1 MASHVRFA
9 WLIVTALGPFATA
22 GADDPP
28 ARAVA
33 FQTSDGLLLSADY
46 YPPARKDPPAPV
58 AILLHGH
65 RQDRSCWEPL
75 INPLHAAGFA
85 VLCLDLR
92 GHGESRTEATVNRM
106 ADRDPGVV
114 ADLHRDLRAAYD
126 WITTQPEIDRA
137 RFALI
142 GADLGGAAALRY
154 ATRDRSVDCIVCLT
168 PALETMGIDTR
179 SDVPKLRGRDVLLV
193 SARSDAEASAA
204 SAELVKLA
212 PQIKA
217 QAIAAADRGAEL
229 LTADPRL
236 ATRIADF
243 VRSAVGKPSRNI
255 VVGTIDNHVY
265 HLPGSGWIERM
276 NPSNVRLF
284 SSPQEAEARGV
295 RKSFSAG
302 PASKDAETPSP
313 KKGRP

>member
-1 MASHVRFA
+1 MASHVRFV
-9 WLIVTALGPFATA
+9 WLIVPAVVAFATA
-22 GADDPP
+22 RADDPA

-33 FQTSDGLLLSADY
+33 FQASDGLLLSADY
-46 YPPARKDPPAPV
+46 YQPDRKEPPAPV

-65 RQDRSCWEPL
+65 GQDRSCWGPVIKPL
-75 INPLHAAGFA
+75 RAAGFA
-85 VLCLDLR
+85 VLCVDLR

-106 ADRDPGVV
+106 ADRDPGVA

-126 WITTQPEIDRA
+126 WITTQPEVDRA
-137 RFALI
+137 RLALI

-204 SAELVKLA
+204 SSELVKLA
-212 PQIKA
+212 PKIRTHTSD
-217 QAIAAADRGAEL
+217 AAGRGAGL
-229 LTADPRL
+229 LAGDPHL
-236 ATRIADF
+236 AARIADF
-243 VRSAVGKPSRNI
+243 VRNAVGKPSRNI

-276 NPSNVRLF
+276 NPSNVRLY
-284 SSPQEAEARGV
+284 SSPQEAESRGV
-295 RKSFSAG
+295 RRSFSPG
-302 PASKDAETPSP
+302 PTGKDAEPPPP
-313 KKGRP
+313 KGKRP